1 MKRPAGL
8 YLAYLL
14 QILIAANVLLA
25 FSLGEYSQ
33 VFAYLLQILIAAN
46 VLLAFSLGEYSQVF
60 GGVVGLCLTLV
71 PAVVTRRWSLTLP
84 WQVNLLI
91 ALSLYL
97 HVAGEIQG
105 FYVLYY
111 PYYDKIA
118 HLVSGITVSVLA
130 FVIVLLLDRFGRLN
144 LTRWMIVGFIIIAA
158 MAMEGFWEI
167 YEWLF
172 DTFLGTNLQY
182 DLDDTMLDMISVLI
196 GAIVVAL
203 AGNRYLTRF
212 SKEEIAGRMVVSKEA
227 PSG

>member
-8 YLAYLL
+8 YL
-14 QILIAANVLLA
+14 
-25 FSLGEYSQ
+25 
-33 VFAYLLQILIAAN
+33 AYLLQILIAAN

-196 GAIVVAL
+196 GAIAVAL